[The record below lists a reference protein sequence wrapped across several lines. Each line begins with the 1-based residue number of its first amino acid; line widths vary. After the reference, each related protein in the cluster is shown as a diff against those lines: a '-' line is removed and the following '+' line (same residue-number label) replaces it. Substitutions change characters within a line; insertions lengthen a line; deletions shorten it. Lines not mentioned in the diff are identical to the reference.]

1 LSDKQLIIKN
11 RAQHSATL
19 DRVSP
24 SGVFCI
30 AAISGARCSAA
41 SLSKMSKAGAN
52 GVAVQ
57 GSLSTK
63 NGAELAIKNGLP
75 SAARPRSFAEVGG
88 FLSYVPDVFRRS
100 ALFVTKILQGSS
112 PANLPIEQPT
122 AAPRPR
128 QRGH

>member
-1 LSDKQLIIKN
+1 MGKPIWSFLHRSN
-11 RAQHSATL
+11 YGSSA
-19 DRVSP
+19 V
-24 SGVFCI
+24 
-30 AAISGARCSAA
+30 

-52 GVAVQ
+52 GIAVQ

-63 NGAELAIKNGLP
+63 NVAGLAIKNGLP

-88 FLSYVPDVFRRS
+88 FLSYGPDGPDVFRRS

-112 PANLPIEQPT
+112 PAILPIEQPT